1 MSEKSVPIDELAK
14 KVTAIGLGVANSLHA
29 IGWFTL
35 SQPHNCPFMVRIIVL
50 RNNSL
55 EPDV

>member
-14 KVTAIGLGVANSLHA
+14 KVTAVGLGVANSLHA

-35 SQPHNCPFMVRIIVL
+35 LNLIIVL
-50 RNNSL
+50 LWYISL
-55 EPDV
+55 Y